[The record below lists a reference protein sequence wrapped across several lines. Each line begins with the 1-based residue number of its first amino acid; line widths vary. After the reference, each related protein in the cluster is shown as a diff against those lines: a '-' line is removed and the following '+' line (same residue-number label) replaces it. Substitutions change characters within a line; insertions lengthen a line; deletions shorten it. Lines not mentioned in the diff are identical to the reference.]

1 MLRAFQDDELQQVTS
16 KEYDLKNQYFIRF
29 RDFLKLTGK
38 AFKIKK
44 YSIVFLDSPGVVF
57 TFEPDGVVVKRPL
70 LPLRKITY
78 ARLNFDRLLNLG
90 ISPV

>member
-1 MLRAFQDDELQQVTS
+1 
-16 KEYDLKNQYFIRF
+16 LKNQCFIRF

-44 YSIVFLDSPGVVF
+44 SSIEFVDSPGVVF
-57 TFEPDGVVVKRPL
+57 TFETDGVVVRRPL

-78 ARLNFDRLLNLG
+78 ARLNFDRLLSLG
-90 ISPV
+90 ISSV